1 MAYLTEPFID
11 QIHQA
16 IDSIIWSRNTY
27 NNSTVEYSWHLM
39 ANLACIDGI
48 IDGSDY

>member
-1 MAYLTEPFID
+1 MAYLTEHCID

-16 IDSIIWSRNTY
+16 IDCIVWSRNTY

-39 ANLACIDGI
+39 ANLMLLDGI
-48 IDGSDY
+48 VDGSEY